1 MNTNDTNSEKAN
13 FIDHLAR
20 RMTWPRF
27 FFALGLIVFWTT
39 IIFPFYWMVSS
50 SFKTG
55 EQMAGR
61 APVFVPT
68 ELRWDAYLELFDPS
82 PEYTRYLWNHVWY
95 RLLGGYNIQF
105 DAPRERFQDF
115 GVNVINSLFV
125 AVPTALI
132 AVILSMLG
140 AYAVAR
146 LNFRGKDFLLNSI
159 LIIYL
164 FPGILLI
171 IPLFAMLSQLS
182 QYVGVEV
189 QDNLPVLIFT
199 YLAQTLPVALYML
212 ANYFRT
218 IPDEIEQA
226 ALIDGCTR
234 LGVIWRV
241 TMPLAVP
248 ALVSVAIYT
257 FMIAWNE
264 FLYALVFLNDRFMF
278 TMPIKINAIF
288 NDPSP
293 RMEVVMAAS
302 TVMSLPVMVLFL
314 ALERFLAEGLSAG
327 GVKG

>member
-1 MNTNDTNSEKAN
+1 MAASNQPKAN

-20 RMTWPRF
+20 RMNWPRF
-27 FFALGLIVFWTT
+27 IFALSMIIFWTT

-55 EQMAGR
+55 AEIAGR
-61 APVFVPT
+61 KPTFVPGA
-68 ELRWDAYLELFDPS
+68 LRWDAYQELFNP
-82 PEYTRYLWNHVWY
+82 LWDH
-95 RLLGGYNIQF
+95 
-105 DAPRERFQDF
+105 FQNF
-115 GVNVINSLFV
+115 SVNVLNSILI
-125 AVPTALI
+125 AIPTALI
-132 AVILSMLG
+132 AVILAMLG
-140 AYAVAR
+140 AYAIAR
-146 LNFRGKDFLLNSI
+146 LRFKGKDFMLNSI
-159 LIIYL
+159 LMIYL

-171 IPLFAMLSQLS
+171 IPLFAMLAQIGLWL
-182 QYVGVEV
+182 GFDV
-189 QDNLPVLIFT
+189 QDNLAILVFT

-234 LGVIWRV
+234 FEVIWRI
-241 TMPLAVP
+241 TMPLSVP
-248 ALVSVAIYT
+248 ALVSVGIYT

-264 FLYALVFLNDRFMF
+264 FLYALVFLNDRAFF

-293 RMEVVMAAS
+293 RMQVVMAAS
-302 TVMSLPVMVLFL
+302 VVISLPVMILFL
-314 ALERFLAEGLSAG
+314 AMERYLAEGLSAG